1 MYICMCARDQLF
13 VRSAH
18 PIIILVFISPLLHNS
33 GNKHKYNHLLS
44 VLNFA
49 SRVHILFYINFTVFL
64 QTVRFDPVGN
74 LLFQSGS
81 RAGWKSYKLW
91 LVDANITAGCIF
103 HMVTSPV
110 NMEICCCNSSSASS
124 KCGDITLSTYMQVQ
138 TMVVWELEY
147 QQKVGSIVYQL
158 DTSSLRITHYSDVIM
173 SVTAYQNA
181 GILIICSTVC
191 SGADEKNHQSSAP
204 LAFVR
209 GIRRHQGDNGEYVS
223 HISAPLNMQCLTT
236 RLPRRIK
243 WYISYFFQICCY
255 SIAYCQYPF
264 NTLFANYCEFHR

>member
-18 PIIILVFISPLLHNS
+18 PIVILVFISPLLHNS

-49 SRVHILFYINFTVFL
+49 SRVHISFYINFTVFL
-64 QTVRFDPVGN
+64 QTVRFDPVDN

-81 RAGWKSYKLW
+81 SAGWKSHKHW

-158 DTSSLRITHYSDVIM
+158 EHKVVKNNPLQWRHNERDGVSKRRHLDYLFNR
-173 SVTAYQNA
+173 
-181 GILIICSTVC
+181 LFRRRW
-191 SGADEKNHQSSAP
+191 KNHQSSAP
-204 LAFVR
+204 LASVR

-223 HISAPLNMQCLTT
+223 HISAPLN
-236 RLPRRIK
+236 
-243 WYISYFFQICCY
+243 S
-255 SIAYCQYPF
+255 
-264 NTLFANYCEFHR
+264 